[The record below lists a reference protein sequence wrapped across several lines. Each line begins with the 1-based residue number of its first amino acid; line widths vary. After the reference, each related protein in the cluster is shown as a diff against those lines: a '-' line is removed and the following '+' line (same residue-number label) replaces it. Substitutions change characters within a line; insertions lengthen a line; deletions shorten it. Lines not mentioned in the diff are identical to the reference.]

1 MKRLISFFIISL
13 CLISNMQAQTKYVVQ
28 RGETLES
35 IAQKYGTSAEA
46 IKKANPSV
54 SAVYAGK
61 QLVLPEGAKL
71 VETAVATGAQADANS
86 QPAVNRYQGTG
97 VSDKERYRRSSLCI
111 IMLTHRGKKYAT
123 EMERVFRSFPLPLRY
138 NEHNISDLRVISVNG
153 KQERKDIDKLVN
165 SNDIAQKVV
174 GRWFNRD
181 ASGLMNMDLI
191 HERGGYGA
199 SYSDYQRS
207 QNTVRGTALLR
218 DEGIELL
225 QSTFVLVCDMDY
237 IDQSKGS
244 SVFAGIMAVAS
255 AAAGVAGEVNRQK
268 GNKEAANEWKA
279 ASNLGM
285 AGAQIVADIGGFRV
299 KMHAYLYK
307 LKWDDSMT
315 QAMYSDYWADTT
327 TELAEAQARKAK
339 FDGAGKI
346 FGLEYVGEYKESST
360 KTILKSWKNEDEVI
374 LDVCH
379 RCVQKGMRELAK
391 TFPVFRPRA
400 PFYFEG
406 GSMYSHI
413 GRKEDV
419 TYGKEYEILEP
430 YKDKNGQ
437 ICYKR
442 VAKATASTPWDNYTV
457 RFDQYFDTAAK
468 GTMFTPS
475 HSSVDLHNPG
485 LQLREM

>member
-1 MKRLISFFIISL
+1 MSQTSSLFKLTINILPHCNQIIINRHNMKRLSTLLLGL
-13 CLISNMQAQTKYVVQ
+13 CLITNMQAQTSDDKPTASDV
-28 RGETLES
+28 T
-35 IAQKYGTSAEA
+35 AQ
-46 IKKANPSV
+46 PV
-54 SAVYAGK
+54 
-61 QLVLPEGAKL
+61 
-71 VETAVATGAQADANS
+71 
-86 QPAVNRYQGTG
+86 VNRYQGTG

-123 EMERVFRSFPLPLRY
+123 EMERVFKSFPLPLRY
-138 NEHNISDLRVISVNG
+138 NEHNISDLRVISVKG
-153 KQERKDIDKLVN
+153 KQEKKDIDKLVS
-165 SNDIAQKVV
+165 SNDIAHKVV
-174 GRWFNRD
+174 ERWFNRD
-181 ASGLMNMDLI
+181 SSGFMNMDLI

-207 QNTVRGTALLR
+207 QTTVRGTSLLR

-237 IDQSKGS
+237 LDQSKTSGL
-244 SVFAGIMAVAS
+244 FGGIMALAS
-255 AAAGVAGEVNRQK
+255 AAASVAGGVQEMN
-268 GNKEAANEWKA
+268 GNKETAKKWKDTGDV
-279 ASNLGM
+279 GM
-285 AGAQIVADIGGFRV
+285 AAAAVVADIGGFRV

-315 QAMYSDYWADTT
+315 QTMYNDYWTDTT
-327 TELAEAQARKAK
+327 TEAEEAAARKAK

-346 FGLEYVGEYKESST
+346 FALEYIGEYKESST

-400 PFYFEG
+400 PFYFED

-419 TYGKEYEILEP
+419 TAGKEYEILEP

-442 VAKATASTPWDNYTV
+442 VAKAKAGTPWDNYTI

-468 GTMFTPS
+468 GTMFTPG
-475 HSSVDLHNPG
+475 HSSVDLHSPG
-485 LQLREM
+485 LQLREL

>member
-1 MKRLISFFIISL
+1 MKRLLALFACSL
-13 CLISNMQAQTKYVVQ
+13 CLISNMQAQTDD
-28 RGETLES
+28 
-35 IAQKYGTSAEA
+35 SAKPQAAASE
-46 IKKANPSV
+46 P
-54 SAVYAGK
+54 
-61 QLVLPEGAKL
+61 QP
-71 VETAVATGAQADANS
+71 VA
-86 QPAVNRYQGTG
+86 NRYHGTG

-111 IMLTHRGKKYAT
+111 IMLTHRGKKYAE
-123 EMERVFRSFPLPLRY
+123 EMERVFKNFPLPLRY
-138 NEHNISDLRVISVNG
+138 NEHNISDLRVITVKG
-153 KQERKDIDKLVN
+153 KQEKKDIDKLL
-165 SNDIAQKVV
+165 SNNNIAQKVV

-207 QNTVRGTALLR
+207 QNTVRGTAMLR

-244 SVFAGIMAVAS
+244 SIFAGILAVAS
-255 AAAGVAGEVNRQK
+255 AAAQVAGEVQK
-268 GNKEAANEWKA
+268 QNGHKDAGKQLEAAGD
-279 ASNLGM
+279 LGM
-285 AGAQIVADIGGFRV
+285 AGASVVADIGGFRV
-299 KMHAYLYK
+299 KMHAFLYK

-315 QAMYSDYWADTT
+315 QTMYNDYWADTT

-339 FDGAGKI
+339 FDGAGKL
-346 FGLEYVGEYKESST
+346 FDLEYVGEYKESST
-360 KTILKSWKNEDEVI
+360 KTILKSWSNEDEVI

-400 PFYFEG
+400 PFYFED

-419 TYGKEYEILEP
+419 TDGKEYEILEP

-442 VAKATASTPWDNYTV
+442 VAKAKAGTPWDNYTI
-457 RFDQYFDTAAK
+457 RFDEYFDTAAK
-468 GTMFTPS
+468 GTMFTPG
-475 HSSVDLHNPG
+475 HSSVDLHSPG

>member
-1 MKRLISFFIISL
+1 MSTI
-13 CLISNMQAQTKYVVQ
+13 QAQVKDSTA
-28 RGETLES
+28 LMPNNN
-35 IAQKYGTSAEA
+35 AQ
-46 IKKANPSV
+46 PV
-54 SAVYAGK
+54 
-61 QLVLPEGAKL
+61 
-71 VETAVATGAQADANS
+71 
-86 QPAVNRYQGTG
+86 VNRYQSTG
-97 VSDKERYRRSSLCI
+97 MSDKERYRRSSLCL

-123 EMERVFRSFPLPLRY
+123 EMERVFKSFPLPLRY
-138 NEHNISDLRVISVNG
+138 NEHNINDLRVISVKG
-153 KQERKDIDKLVN
+153 KQEKKDIDKLVI
-165 SNDIAQKVV
+165 SNDVAQKIV

-181 ASGLMNMDLI
+181 SAGRMNMDLI

-207 QNTVRGTALLR
+207 QTTVRGTAMLR

-244 SVFAGIMAVAS
+244 SIFAGILAVAS
-255 AAAGVAGEVNRQK
+255 AGAAVASEVNRQK
-268 GNKEAANEWKA
+268 GNKEAANEWENASDAGIATA
-279 ASNLGM
+279 AV
-285 AGAQIVADIGGFRV
+285 VADIGGFRV

-315 QAMYSDYWADTT
+315 QTMYNDYWTDTT
-327 TELAEAQARKAK
+327 TEAVEAAARKTK
-339 FDGAGKI
+339 FDGAGQN
-346 FGLEYVGEYKESST
+346 FELEYVGEYKESST

-400 PFYFEG
+400 PFYFED

-419 TYGKEYEILEP
+419 TLGKEYEILEP
-430 YKDKNGQ
+430 YKDKKGQ

-442 VAKATASTPWDNYTV
+442 VAKAKANTPWDNYTI

-468 GTMFTPS
+468 GTMFSPE
-475 HSSVDLHNPG
+475 HSSVDLHSPG